1 MTEKHFAVR
10 PLTGSGEL
18 QSAFRLRYRVFV
30 EEQNVPV
37 ERERDEDDGAVDTVH
52 IGCFDGEQLIG
63 TARITGCNTRIVH
76 IGRVAVDKAY
86 RGCGVGRQLIDGCEG
101 IAASIAVKPFS
112 IVLGAQLHAEP
123 FYLKIGYV
131 RVNNHV
137 YQDAGIDHVDMKK
150 DMV

>member
-1 MTEKHFAVR
+1 MEKHLTVR
-10 PLTGSGEL
+10 PLISGEEL
-18 QSAFRLRYRVFV
+18 EAAFRLRYRVFV

-37 ERERDEDDGAVDTVH
+37 ERERDEDDGAADTVH
-52 IGCFDGEQLIG
+52 IGCFDKENLIG
-63 TARITGCNTRIVH
+63 TARITGCNTRIIH

-86 RGCGVGRQLIDGCEG
+86 RGFGVGRRLIEGCER
-101 IAASIAVKPFS
+101 IATSVAVKPFT

-131 RVNNHV
+131 RVNNHI